1 MYINK
6 HKNIR
11 MNKDDDE
18 VNNIKNKIS
27 FNYYMQKYYV
37 KINAHHIMF

>member
-27 FNYYMQKYYV
+27 FDYYM
-37 KINAHHIMF
+37 